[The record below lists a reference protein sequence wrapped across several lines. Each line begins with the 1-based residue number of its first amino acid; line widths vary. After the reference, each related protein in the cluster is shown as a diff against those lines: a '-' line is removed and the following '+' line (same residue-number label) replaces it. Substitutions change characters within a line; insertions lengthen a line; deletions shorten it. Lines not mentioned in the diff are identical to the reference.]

1 MWKRLLE
8 TTKQAVSSKPAIPA
22 AAATPKPAA
31 AAAGGGGPK
40 ATSSSAS
47 PASKRDTPV
56 AAPKLSTLKGLTP
69 IRRGAGVTPATAV
82 SQASLLRLKQAATSK
97 KINLP
102 SSLPEAHAHALD
114 EDDPPEALTK
124 ALMSVLDG
132 PDDWEEAASSE
143 VPVEDSEDSDEV
155 AASNKILDFEWF
167 QTPPSRG
174 PLIHWRREV
183 AREKKKQYI
192 FKNVESRRYTKLMRM
207 CADKLGAEST
217 IDFFGKLGRETGVK
231 EFSSLIKLCLG
242 KARACKDI
250 DSAVEYIFRAYSLF
264 ETMKDKGL
272 RIEQDIYGPFLLYL
286 IDVGMVEEFE
296 LFSAFFKEANPQSF
310 SRIAYYEMLLCIR
323 VEDERKIEE
332 LCHSVEDY
340 NEQAHYDIAE
350 NYMLAFAE
358 SGRKQD
364 LISFLNLLDLS
375 KVSGSMYISK
385 IFKSLGRL
393 ELENYAEKLLQ
404 GMRSRGCADGNV
416 SSLILDYAA
425 NIPNIMPED
434 MLVAFHKWHEKF
446 EVAPSIAVYDKI
458 ISICCNSSKIGLA
471 LDVADC
477 MCKSSSNVPIESFH
491 PIINACE
498 QRWELHMA
506 RTIYDLIGHHNVK
519 MKIETFKSMINL
531 FLKMNDFEGA
541 YNVLTDAEES
551 GEVST
556 VSLYNAIM
564 LGYYKEKNHNGA
576 QMVLSQMQIAGV
588 KPDSETFS
596 YLIVNCESE
605 ENISKYLDQLRQDG
619 IQMTKHIY
627 VALIYAYARLGNF
640 DMAKQVLLEKEI
652 PHKLLS
658 DIRSALVGA
667 LALNGRVLDALR
679 MYEEIKQSNGSLEPK
694 AAITLIEHI
703 RTEGELNTMHQLLDD
718 LNDSSSWFDGCAR
731 VLLYCVQHNYPDAA
745 IDLLKQMKEED
756 ETSTY
761 MVVDQVFDQIWD
773 MENANLDLGMA
784 LLHAVKE
791 LGLNVSRTSLD
802 FLLSTCVKAKNLQ
815 LAQQIWSE
823 YESAGLPHNVLTSLR
838 MYQAFLSSG
847 GQKAAKE
854 HLKTISKEDEHV
866 RYIIDACRM
875 TYCSKDFKPSATFSL
890 SSKERARSKQKAAK
904 RGSGKLVGG
913 AM

>member
-8 TTKQAVSSKPAIPA
+8 TTKQAASSKPASPA
-22 AAATPKPAA
+22 AAVTPKPAA
-31 AAAGGGGPK
+31 AVTPK
-40 ATSSSAS
+40 PASSSAS
-47 PASKRDTPV
+47 SAPKRDTPV
-56 AAPKLSTLKGLTP
+56 AVPKLSTLKGLISTG
-69 IRRGAGVTPATAV
+69 RRAAVTPATAV
-82 SQASLLRLKQAATSK
+82 SQASLLRLKQAAASK
-97 KINLP
+97 RINLP
-102 SSLPEAHAHALD
+102 SSLPKAHAHALD

-124 ALMSVLDG
+124 ALMSVLDAQMSG
-132 PDDWEEAASSE
+132 SDDWQEATPSEE
-143 VPVEDSEDSDEV
+143 VPVEDSEDSEEV
-155 AASNKILDFEWF
+155 AGSNKILEFEWF

-207 CADKLGAEST
+207 CADKLGTEST

-231 EFSSLIKLCLG
+231 EFNSLIKLCLG

-272 RIEQDIYGPFLLYL
+272 RIEQDTYGPFLLYL
-286 IDVGMVEEFE
+286 IDVRMVDEFE
-296 LFSAFFKEANPQSF
+296 MFSAFFKEANPQSF

-323 VEDERKIEE
+323 LQDERKIQE

-364 LISFLNLLDLS
+364 LISFLNLLDLT
-375 KVSGSMYISK
+375 KVSGSMYIST

-393 ELENYAEKLLQ
+393 ELENHAEKLLQ
-404 GMRSRGCADGNV
+404 GMRSRGCSDGDI
-416 SSLILDYAA
+416 SFLILDYAA
-425 NIPNIMPED
+425 NITNIMAED

-446 EVAPSIAVYDKI
+446 DVAPSIAVYDKI

-491 PIINACE
+491 PIIHACE
-498 QRWELHMA
+498 QRYELHMA
-506 RTIYDLIGHHNVK
+506 RPIYDLIRHHNLK
-519 MKIETFKSMINL
+519 LKIETFRSMINL
-531 FLKMNDFEGA
+531 FVKMNDFEGA
-541 YNVLTDAEES
+541 YNVLADAEES

-576 QMVLSQMQIAGV
+576 QMVMSQMQIAGV

-596 YLIVNCESE
+596 YLIVNCESDV
-605 ENISKYLDQLRQDG
+605 NISKYLDQLRQDG
-619 IQMTKHIY
+619 IQMTRHIY

-640 DMAKQVLLEKEI
+640 DMAKQVLLDKEI

-658 DIRSALVGA
+658 DLRSALVGA
-667 LALNGRVLDALR
+667 LASNGQVLDALR

-694 AAITLIEHI
+694 AAIALIEHI
-703 RTEGELNTMHQLLDD
+703 RTKGELNTMHQLLDD
-718 LNDSSSWFDGCAR
+718 LNDSSSWFDGCGR
-731 VLLYCVQHNYPDAA
+731 VLLYCVHHNYPDTA
-745 IDLLKQMKEED
+745 IDLLKQLKEED
-756 ETSTY
+756 EMSTY
-761 MVVDQVFDQIWD
+761 MIVDQVFDQIWD
-773 MENANLDLGMA
+773 MEITNLDLGMV

-802 FLLSTCVKAKNLQ
+802 FLLSACVKAKNSQ

-847 GQKAAKE
+847 GHRAAKKL
-854 HLKTISKEDEHV
+854 LKKISKEDEHV
-866 RYIIDACRM
+866 RYIIDACHM
-875 TYCSKDFKPSATFSL
+875 TYCGEDFKPSATVRS
-890 SSKERARSKQKAAK
+890 SSKKRARSKQKAANK
-904 RGSGKLVGG
+904 G
-913 AM
+913 